1 MRGIDRLILA
11 VPAAA
16 TLFASLT
23 VSAQAPGKIP
33 RIGVLSG
40 GTAATSAGRH
50 EALRQGLRDLGYV
63 EGQTI
68 AIEYRYSEG
77 KPAALPA
84 LAAELV
90 RLKPD
95 LVVTS
100 GDLQISALQQATHT
114 IPIVVALAGDL
125 LGSGYVASL
134 AKPGGNITGLSALV
148 SELSGKRLELLKT
161 AFPKIS
167 RVAMLW
173 NPDNAAN
180 VAGFKETE
188 IAARTLGV
196 QLLSLSVPKLGDLES
211 GFQAALRGR
220 AEALLSGG
228 DSILLTRRSEIV
240 GFAAKHRLPA
250 MYGNQ
255 DYIDVGG
262 LMSYGPNVADM
273 YRRAATYVDKIL
285 KGAKPGDLPVEQ
297 PTKFELVINLKTA
310 RAQGLTIPPSLLAR
324 ADRVI
329 E

>member
-1 MRGIDRLILA
+1 VRRIDRLILP
-11 VPAAA
+11 VLAAA
-16 TLFASLT
+16 TLFASLP
-23 VSAQAPGKIP
+23 VSAQASGKIP

-40 GTAATSAGRH
+40 GTAATAAGRH

-100 GDLQISALQQATHT
+100 GDPQI
-114 IPIVVALAGDL
+114 
-125 LGSGYVASL
+125 
-134 AKPGGNITGLSALV
+134 
-148 SELSGKRLELLKT
+148 RLELLKT

-196 QLLSLSVPKLGDLES
+196 QLLSLSVPRLGDLES

-220 AEALLSGG
+220 ADALISGG
-228 DSILLTRRSEIV
+228 DTILLTRRSEIV

-310 RAQGLTIPPSLLAR
+310 KTLGLMIPPSVLAR